1 MGEARGK
8 RQRWAE
14 LQAALDSGK
23 RAQIQP
29 LVTEI
34 TRMFVDQGKLI
45 EAGWIVLRI
54 MAAPDDW
61 SEEMLDEMRNAYFA
75 GAQHLFASMMSVMEE
90 GAEPTEADMRRVSA
104 INDELNAFIK
114 AYKLKRVRPA
124 GRG

>member
-1 MGEARGK
+1 
-8 RQRWAE
+8 
-14 LQAALDSGK
+14 
-23 RAQIQP
+23 
-29 LVTEI
+29 
-34 TRMFVDQGKLI
+34 
-45 EAGWIVLRI
+45 
-54 MAAPDDW
+54 
-61 SEEMLDEMRNAYFA
+61 MLDEMRNAYFA